1 MAKKENGGW
10 NPYIAGS
17 LTGVLAVL
25 SVWIAGKYIGA
36 STSFARGAH
45 GILSVFSSE
54 HTSTLEYFEKYFFKP
69 ADWQLYFLVGI
80 LIGALVASLLTRSF
94 KWQAVPDM
102 WRERFGPSIAKRA
115 WLGILGGAIAVFG
128 ARMAGGCPSGHGLSG
143 LMQLSVSGF
152 IALVMFFCGG
162 IIMAR
167 LLYGGAKEKPA
178 PQAGG
183 SKEGGDR

>member
-1 MAKKENGGW
+1 MAKVGNGGW
-10 NPYIAGS
+10 NPYVAGG

-45 GILSVFSSE
+45 GIISIFSAE
-54 HTSTLEYFEKYFFKP
+54 HSSSLQYFEKYFFKP
-69 ADWQLYFLVGI
+69 ADWQLYFLIGI
-80 LIGALVASLLTRSF
+80 TAGALVSALLTKSF

-102 WRERFGPSIAKRA
+102 WRARFGPSIAKRA

-152 IALVMFFCGG
+152 IALIMFFCGG
-162 IIMAR
+162 IIMAQ
-167 LLYGGAKEKPA
+167 LLYAGAKDETA
-178 PQAGG
+178 PQAGV
-183 SKEGGDR
+183 KTEGGE